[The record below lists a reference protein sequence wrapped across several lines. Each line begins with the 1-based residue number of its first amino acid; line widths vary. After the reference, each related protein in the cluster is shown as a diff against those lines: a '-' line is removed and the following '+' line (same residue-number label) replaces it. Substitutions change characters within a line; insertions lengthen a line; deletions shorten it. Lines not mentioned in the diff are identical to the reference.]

1 MNRFAPLALFLTI
14 SIVCA
19 CCESARAEDQPKVA
33 PKAHMN
39 SPNPE
44 SFNAGL
50 KFARRLMKRSD
61 YFGAASL
68 LETLYPSYPDNLS
81 LYRLLKECYRKL
93 DQHGKW
99 EELTRRALAHHPDNY
114 SLRIDL
120 GLVLTRQQRPVEG
133 LEAYRKAVTL
143 ARADAQY
150 LNVIR
155 SMMEV
160 GLEVEALSA
169 LDSLGESFRNKA
181 AFALQR
187 GKILAELKQYDDA
200 AGQFFWVLSDT
211 SNIGKEAEKRLLD
224 LLEFEESS
232 PSAEQVLLQMLSTQA
247 NTRAL
252 KLLTHHYVKSGHLDR
267 ALEFAVL
274 QDSLEGAEGTAL
286 VFLMRT
292 CRERKLYE
300 EAARMGEY
308 IIERYRKSPALTE
321 AYFLHGEALTQLGRF
336 DDAISV
342 YDSIVARFPRLQE
355 RGEAL
360 FHIGNIQ
367 LEFLC
372 DYSAALLYFDSIL
385 TYYPKGPGP
394 LRASLAIPHC
404 YLRRGDLDEA
414 ADRFTQLA
422 TGRWHED
429 VTEKIDFYQALI
441 KFCGK
446 DFDSSLVAFRRL
458 MVDYPRG
465 FYVNDAMHYVMV
477 MDKTKDASDD
487 VLEEY
492 AEAVLFEQRRLPDS
506 VAIALTAVADNKN
519 KVLADA
525 ALFRLSQICRE
536 QDDSLGTLEYVE
548 RLVSEFP
555 ESYFVPFGLKM
566 KADLYLVWPGR
577 LDEARTIYRQL
588 LETYAD
594 YPFSS
599 EIRKKLRE
607 LEVDRSVG

>member
-1 MNRFAPLALFLTI
+1 MNRYATLTLFLVW
-14 SIVCA
+14 SIACA
-19 CCESARAEDQPKVA
+19 YCGSAETEDQSEAA
-33 PKAHMN
+33 PVIYEKAA
-39 SPNPE
+39 NPE

-68 LETLYPSYPDNLS
+68 LETLYPTYPDNLS

-99 EELTRRALAHHPDNY
+99 EELTRRALERHPDNY
-114 SLRIDL
+114 SIRMDL
-120 GLVLTRQQRPVEG
+120 GLVLIRQQRLDEG
-133 LEAYRKAVTL
+133 LEAYRKAVAL

-150 LNVIR
+150 LAVIR

-160 GLEVEALSA
+160 GLESEALAA
-169 LDSLGESFRNKA
+169 LDSLGESFRDKP

-187 GKILAELKQYDDA
+187 GKILAELKQYDHA
-200 AGQFFWVLSDT
+200 AGQFFSVLDDT
-211 SNIGKEAEKRLLD
+211 SGIGKEAEKRLLD
-224 LLEFEESS
+224 LLGFEESS
-232 PSAEQVLLQMLSTQA
+232 PDAEKVLLQMLATQA
-247 NTRAL
+247 NIRAL
-252 KLLTHHYVKSGHLDR
+252 KLLTHHYVRSGRLDR

-274 QDSLEGAEGTAL
+274 QDSLESTEGISL

-292 CRERKLYE
+292 CRERKLFE

-308 IIERYRKSPALTE
+308 IIERYRKSPALAE
-321 AYFLHGEALTQLGRF
+321 AYFMYGEALTRLGRF

-342 YDSIVARFPRLQE
+342 YDSIIARFPRLQE
-355 RGEAL
+355 KGEAL

-367 LEFLC
+367 LEYLC
-372 DYSAALLYFDSIL
+372 DYSAALTCFDSVL
-385 TYYPKGPGP
+385 TYYPIGTGS
-394 LRASLAIPHC
+394 LRSSLAIPHC

-414 ADRFTQLA
+414 TDRFTQLA
-422 TGRWHED
+422 GKKWHEE
-429 VTEKIDFYQALI
+429 VAEKIDFYLALLA
-441 KFCGK
+441 FCRK
-446 DFDSSLVAFRRL
+446 DFDSSRVAFRRL

-465 FYVNDAMHYVMV
+465 FYVNDAMQYLMV
-477 MDKTKDASDD
+477 MDKAKGASDD
-487 VLEEY
+487 LLGEY

-506 VAIALTAVADNKN
+506 VAVALTAVADNKN

-525 ALFRLSQICRE
+525 ALFRLSQVSLER
-536 QDDSLGTLEYVE
+536 DDSLGTLEFVE

-555 ESYFVPFGLKM
+555 ESYYVPFGLKT
-566 KADLYLVWPGR
+566 KADLYLAWPGK
-577 LDEARTIYRQL
+577 LDEARAIYRQL
-588 LETYAD
+588 LEEYAD